1 MKFKLV
7 KLLPLSVIPFAC
19 IPTSCASGVN
29 PLVNVI
35 NIVKDNFNAPN
46 IDLGEVSTIEEAK
59 ELFIKEFLDSN
70 SDITKA
76 NEILFDTFN
85 FLGVE
90 GLTIS
95 NNSQNN
101 YSVQILPTGYSFIK
115 LYDEKKCTINTQYDY
130 RFERKEN
137 NYFNFLFKGYVN
149 IQMVD
154 DFSLDNINLK
164 KGDFVQFVYDM
175 ESWMK
180 LEINA
185 KESADKFFS
194 DIVYSYTKL
203 NTLDSCVG
211 LIKLTLNGEYYPDI
225 AIKEINDAN
234 FTTDQH
240 HLHYCVLKNA

>member
-1 MKFKLV
+1 
-7 KLLPLSVIPFAC
+7 
-19 IPTSCASGVN
+19 
-29 PLVNVI
+29 
-35 NIVKDNFNAPN
+35 
-46 IDLGEVSTIEEAK
+46 
-59 ELFIKEFLDSN
+59 
-70 SDITKA
+70 
-76 NEILFDTFN
+76 
-85 FLGVE
+85 
-90 GLTIS
+90 
-95 NNSQNN
+95 
-101 YSVQILPTGYSFIK
+101 
-115 LYDEKKCTINTQYDY
+115 
-130 RFERKEN
+130 
-137 NYFNFLFKGYVN
+137 
-149 IQMVD
+149 MVD

-194 DIVYSYTKL
+194 DIIYSYTKL

>member
-1 MKFKLV
+1 M
-7 KLLPLSVIPFAC
+7 
-19 IPTSCASGVN
+19 
-29 PLVNVI
+29 
-35 NIVKDNFNAPN
+35 
-46 IDLGEVSTIEEAK
+46 
-59 ELFIKEFLDSN
+59 DSN
-70 SDITKA
+70 SDVTKA

-130 RFERKEN
+130 RFEQKEN

-175 ESWMK
+175 ES
-180 LEINA
+180 
-185 KESADKFFS
+185 
-194 DIVYSYTKL
+194 
-203 NTLDSCVG
+203 
-211 LIKLTLNGEYYPDI
+211 
-225 AIKEINDAN
+225 
-234 FTTDQH
+234 
-240 HLHYCVLKNA
+240 